1 MSGADLTNNL
11 VGIRMG
17 FRKIAIAISGGI
29 QQMFYAFCAHDEHRD
44 YLRFIKYVNNA
55 FEKPTDIKLNKSS
68 RFRIHA
74 ISSCSHLWS

>member
-11 VGIRMG
+11 VGIRMR
-17 FRKIAIAISGGI
+17 FRENAIANSGGI

-55 FEKPTDIKLNKSS
+55 FEKPNDIIMNKSS

>member
-11 VGIRMG
+11 VGIRMR
-17 FRKIAIAISGGI
+17 FRENAITNSGGI
-29 QQMFYAFCAHDEHRD
+29 QQMFYAFEHRD

-68 RFRIHA
+68 RFRKHA